1 MSLGSWKVEV
11 NTNGMPQK
19 VATAFSEL
27 SDMVGAEYRFL
38 AYLGSQEVNGINH
51 AVLAEQTVLTG
62 KDTRNIVVLIF
73 NEKPGST
80 EATLVNIERVV
91 EGGAELGGIQINPQF
106 DIPEDAKQAF
116 DNSFIGYVGA
126 KVKLVALLATKVTK
140 GTNYIFV
147 ATFSPVVPEPE
158 DSVALVMVNGMTN
171 QVAFADLL
179 TSKMNNALGYAFTWQ
194 FRRVCL
200 QKIKFARDAVGSVV
214 DF

>member
-1 MSLGSWKVEV
+1 MSLGSWEIEV
-11 NTNGMPQK
+11 NTDGMPQR
-19 VATAFSEL
+19 VATAFSAL
-27 SDMVGAEYRFL
+27 DTMVGVEYRFL

-62 KDTRNIVVLIF
+62 KDTHNVVVLIF
-73 NEKPGST
+73 NEKPSSM

-91 EGGAELGGIQINPQF
+91 EGGAALGGIQIDPQF
-106 DIPEDAKQAF
+106 DIPEEAKQAF

-147 ATFSPVVPEPE
+147 ATFSPVVPDPE

-179 TSKMNNALGYAFTWQ
+179 NSKMDNALGYAFTW
-194 FRRVCL
+194 
-200 QKIKFARDAVGSVV
+200 
-214 DF
+214 